1 MNAGLVDGSIK
12 KPAHAPVFLSA
23 AKNIQ
28 GEIDA
33 LIFYQAASGGA
44 V

>member
-12 KPAHAPVFLSA
+12 NRRMRRFFLSA